1 MRELEQIHANPP
13 INWYC
18 ACRYQLVWVEFHVS
32 MKGSHYTFIFACA
45 LFWVFGF
52 GRMLACSHAD
62 FAGTD
67 ISFFLWNGS
76 RTKLF
81 ETYFA
86 NSGDSPYYGY
96 LF

>member
-1 MRELEQIHANPP
+1 MRVLRIIGIVLADIGLYGSNFIKQSNGHTIHSYLRVRCF
-13 INWYC
+13 WFSG
-18 ACRYQLVWVEFHVS
+18 LV
-32 MKGSHYTFIFACA
+32 
-45 LFWVFGF
+45 
-52 GRMLACSHAD
+52 ACSHAD

-67 ISFFLWNGS
+67 LSFFLSNGS

-96 LF
+96 LL